1 MNLITKILGNKWIL
15 GALKVALGFVFVVAS
30 IGKIIDPQQFARDVY
45 SYVLLPNAIVPL
57 FAAIIPWIEFFAG
70 LLLMFDIMPK
80 SNSLIISGLLI
91 AFIFA
96 IAIDVYRGIE
106 ISCGC
111 FDFLF
116 PEEKIGMTTIIRDI
130 ILLIMGLI
138 VLFFDHNDIRFY
150 GLVKSKNKK

>member
-1 MNLITKILGNKWIL
+1 MNNIKKILSNKWL
-15 GALKVALGFVFVVAS
+15 LYVLKICLGFVFVVAS

-45 SYVLLPNAIVPL
+45 SYVLLPNAVVPL
-57 FAAIIPWIEFFAG
+57 FASVIPWIEFFAG
-70 LLLMFDIMPK
+70 LLLILDVYPK
-80 SNSLIISGLLI
+80 SNSLIICGLLV

-96 IAIDVYRGIE
+96 IVIDVYRGIE

-116 PEEKIGMTTIIRDI
+116 PEETIGITTIIRDV

-138 VLFFDHNDIRFY
+138 VLVFDHNDAKIY
-150 GLVKSKNKK
+150 GMIKKCKTK

>member
-1 MNLITKILGNKWIL
+1 MIKKIFSNKWFLGIL
-15 GALKVALGFVFVVAS
+15 KLSLGFVFVVAS

-45 SYVLLPNAIVPL
+45 SYVLLPNAVVPL
-57 FAAIIPWIEFFAG
+57 FAAVVPWIEFFAG

-80 SNSLIISGLLI
+80 SNSLIICGLLV

-96 IAIDVYRGIE
+96 IAIDIYRGIE

-116 PEEKIGMTTIIRDI
+116 PEEKIGMTTIIRDVV
-130 ILLIMGLI
+130 MLI
-138 VLFFDHNDIRFY
+138 VGMIILFFDHNEIKVY
-150 GLVKSKNKK
+150 GIIKRNK

>member
-1 MNLITKILGNKWIL
+1 MKIS
-15 GALKVALGFVFVVAS
+15 LGFVFVVAS

-57 FAAIIPWIEFFAG
+57 FAAVIPWIEFFAG
-70 LLLMFDIMPK
+70 LLLMFDVTPK
-80 SNSLIISGLLI
+80 SNSLIICGLLI

-96 IAIDVYRGIE
+96 IAIDLYRGIE

-116 PEEKIGMTTIIRDI
+116 PEEKIGMRTVIRDI
-130 ILLIMGLI
+130 ILLIIGLI
-138 VLFFDHNDIRFY
+138 ILFFDHNEIKIY
-150 GLVKSKNKK
+150 GIIKSKKSR

>member
-1 MNLITKILGNKWIL
+1 MNFIKKILSNNWFL
-15 GALKVALGFVFVVAS
+15 GFLKVFLGFIFVVAS
-30 IGKIIDPQQFARDVY
+30 IGKIIDPQQFAKDVY

-70 LLLMFDIMPK
+70 IMLMFDIMPK
-80 SNSLIISGLLI
+80 SNSLIICGLLI
-91 AFIFA
+91 AFIAA

-116 PEEKIGMTTIIRDI
+116 PEEKIGMNTIIRDI
-130 ILLIMGLI
+130 ILLLAGLI
-138 VLFFDHNDIRFY
+138 ILFFDHNEIRLY
-150 GLVKSKNKK
+150 GIIKRKK

>member
-1 MNLITKILGNKWIL
+1 MDFIKKILSNKWVL
-15 GALKVALGFVFVVAS
+15 GVLKFSLGFVFVVAS
-30 IGKIIDPQQFARDVY
+30 IGKIIDPQQFAKDVY
-45 SYVLLPNAIVPL
+45 SYVLLPNAVVPL
-57 FAAIIPWIEFFAG
+57 FAAIVPWIEFFAG

-80 SNSLIISGLLI
+80 SNSLIICGLLV

-116 PEEKIGMTTIIRDI
+116 PEEKIGATTIIRDI
-130 ILLIMGLI
+130 ILLIVGLI
-138 VLFFDHNDIRFY
+138 ILFFDHNEIKIY
-150 GLVKSKNKK
+150 GIVKNK

>member
-1 MNLITKILGNKWIL
+1 MNLITKIFGNKWIL
-15 GALKVALGFVFVVAS
+15 GVLKVALGFVFVVAS
-30 IGKIIDPQQFARDVY
+30 IGKIIDPQQFARDIY

-57 FAAIIPWIEFFAG
+57 FAAIVPWIEFFAG

-80 SNSLIISGLLI
+80 SNSLIICGLLI

-96 IAIDVYRGIE
+96 IAVDLYRGIE

-116 PEEKIGMTTIIRDI
+116 PDEKIGMTTIIRDV
-130 ILLIMGLI
+130 ILLVLGLI
-138 VLFFDHNDIRFY
+138 VLIFDHNDITVY
-150 GLVKSKNKK
+150 GLIKKK